1 MTTASPCQSIV
12 GSMLLSVVGCRL
24 SVVGCQLSVVGCRLS
39 ASVSRGRSL
48 TQRVHQFVEQ
58 TADFA
63 CLRQQQLLFFILA
76 VLKLR
81 SKDNVSLQF
90 MERAPGNRE
99 KVQEGAASVATVSF
113 GHG

>member
-12 GSMLLSVVGCRL
+12 GSMSVVGCQLSVVSCRLSVVSCQLSVVSCRL

-48 TQRVHQFVEQ
+48 TQRVHQSVEQ

-63 CLRQQQLLFFILA
+63 WLRQQQLLFFIRD

-81 SKDNVSLQF
+81 SKD
-90 MERAPGNRE
+90 
-99 KVQEGAASVATVSF
+99 
-113 GHG
+113 

>member
-12 GSMLLSVVGCRL
+12 GSML
-24 SVVGCQLSVVGCRLS
+24 VVGCQLSVVGCRLS
-39 ASVSRGRSL
+39 ASVSRGRLL
-48 TQRVHQFVEQ
+48 TQRVHQSVEQ

-63 CLRQQQLLFFILA
+63 CLRQQQLLFFIRD

-99 KVQEGAASVATVSF
+99 MVQEGAASVATLSF
-113 GHG
+113 GNV